1 MEFENFF
8 VYKYVRMETDEF
20 RFEKFTDLG
29 GSKTHKELAN
39 GEPAISA
46 GTIITLPGEF
56 VYIAEGSVSLDIF
69 HSLESD
75 EKFLETLTKRK
86 KGKENI

>member
-8 VYKYVRMETDEF
+8 VYKYVRMKTDEF
-20 RFEKFTDLG
+20 RFEKLSKMG
-29 GSKTHKELAN
+29 NGKTHKELAN
-39 GEPAISA
+39 AEPAISA
-46 GTIITLPGEF
+46 GTIMTLPGEF
-56 VYIAEGSVSLDIF
+56 VYISEGSVSLDIF